1 MAQNFKKISEDTRE
15 QADKSR
21 QVQAEIQVIS
31 DVIQNNTATVEETAA
46 ATEALSEQSMN
57 LDSMV
62 RRFQVKR

>member
-1 MAQNFKKISEDTRE
+1 MAQNFKKISEDTKE

-21 QVQAEIQVIS
+21 QVQAEIRIIS

-62 RRFQVKR
+62 SRFQVKR